1 MSRNRLSMGFVLTVV
16 LALAVACSS
25 AGAGSTEDL
34 EKQVQTLT
42 QRVEALEKELAAVKA
57 AGAQAQPNAQLEQ
70 EANAALGQINQLVT
84 AGKITEAKTQLIEF
98 QKKYS
103 ATRAAGNA
111 SRLVQELGV
120 IGKDAPTEWGIDRWF
135 QGENDIDLVGKGAT
149 IVVFWET
156 WCPHCRREVPKL
168 QTMYETYG
176 SQGLQVIGLTKI
188 TKSSTEE
195 IVESFI
201 AENKVGYPIAKEN
214 GQMSTYFGVAGIPA
228 AAVVKDGQIVW
239 RGHPARITEDML
251 KGWL

>member
-1 MSRNRLSMGFVLTVV
+1 MSRNRLSMGLVLTVV

-25 AGAGSTEDL
+25 SSAGSTEDL
-34 EKQVQTLT
+34 EKQLQTLT
-42 QRVEALEKELAAVKA
+42 KRVETLEKELAAVKA
-57 AGAQAQPNAQLEQ
+57 AGARAQPNPQLEQ

-84 AGKITEAKTQLIEF
+84 AGKITEAKTQLAEF

-120 IGKDAPTEWGIDRWF
+120 VGKDAPKEWGIEKWF
-135 QGENDIDLVGKGAT
+135 QGEKDVNLSGDGTTL
-149 IVVFWET
+149 VVFWET
-156 WCPHCRREVPKL
+156 WCPHCRKEVPKMQQL
-168 QTMYETYG
+168 YETYG
-176 SQGLQVIGLTKI
+176 SQGLQLIGLTKI

-201 AENKVGYPIAKEN
+201 AENKVSYPIAKEN
-214 GQMSTYFGVAGIPA
+214 GQMSTYFGVRGIPA
-228 AAVVKDGQIVW
+228 AAVVRNGQIVW